1 MKKII
6 SIFFI
11 SLVAIF
17 SLVALPV
24 HKTFATHQSDHD
36 IDENGGGGAGGGSAS
51 AGTATAGIPTVKPE
65 YLKNPIKV
73 NSITDFIKTILDFVL
88 KIGVPIVAFFI
99 IYSGFQFVVA
109 RGNAEKLES
118 AKRMFIYTLIGAA
131 ILMGAWVI
139 AQIIGETISQIAK

>member
-1 MKKII
+1 MKKTL
-6 SIFFI
+6 SIFF
-11 SLVAIF
+11 L
-17 SLVALPV
+17 SLVALFSFIALPLD
-24 HKTFATHQSDHD
+24 KTFAQHASDHD
-36 IDENGGGGAGGGSAS
+36 IDEGGGGPGSGSAS
-51 AGTATAGIPTVKPE
+51 AGTATAGIPTIKAE